1 MTIVTLGPEGTFSH
15 ELALARCKEDIL
27 LVRTIREIFEQVSK
41 GHHRGIVPVE
51 NSEAGGVG
59 ATLTC
64 FQEYPVY
71 IIAEL
76 YHPIRHHL
84 AGFTTEEPARLVYA
98 HPQTHEQCNTF
109 LDGGDYEV
117 IHTRS
122 NAESALRLLQDPHA
136 MAILPEGAALRY
148 NIPIVQRDIQ
158 NSTQNITR
166 FALIAP
172 EPLRPKVGMKS
183 SILIDPRVD
192 RVGLLHDLLEVFA
205 KRGINLTRIESR
217 PSRRGMGSY
226 LFFIDFRISPRWK
239 AAIKEL
245 KAMTQVKELGY
256 YPAVEVGGWK

>member
-15 ELALARCKEDIL
+15 ELALARFKEEIL
-27 LVRTIREIFEQVSK
+27 LVSSIREVFEAVCK
-41 GHHRGIVPVE
+41 DHHRGIVPVE

-64 FQEYPVY
+64 FQEFQVY
-71 IIAEL
+71 IIAEM

-84 AGFTTEEPARLVYA
+84 AGAPCAAPPCVVYA
-98 HPQTHEQCNTF
+98 HPQTHEQCSTF
-109 LDGGDYEV
+109 LDGEKYEI

-136 MAILPEGAALRY
+136 MAILPEGAAHRY
-148 NIPIVQRDIQ
+148 SIPIIKRDIQ
-158 NSTQNITR
+158 NSTHNVTR

-172 EPLRPKVGMKS
+172 EPLRPRLGMKY

-192 RVGLLHDLLEVFA
+192 RVGLLHDLLGVFA
-205 KRGINLTRIESR
+205 SRGINLTRIESR

-226 LFFIDFRISPRWK
+226 LFFIDFRISPGWK
-239 AAIKEL
+239 AALGEL
-245 KAMTQVKELGY
+245 KTMTEVKELGG
-256 YPAVEVGGWK
+256 YPAAEVGEWM